1 MNREKN
7 PMYYFLFFKKK
18 SLLRLPN
25 AQNYTEYLRGHFIM
39 YNINFNLYHLAC
51 MSHISSS
58 G

>member
-7 PMYYFLFFKKK
+7 PMYYFLFLKKK

-51 MSHISSS
+51 HEPYFF
-58 G
+58 